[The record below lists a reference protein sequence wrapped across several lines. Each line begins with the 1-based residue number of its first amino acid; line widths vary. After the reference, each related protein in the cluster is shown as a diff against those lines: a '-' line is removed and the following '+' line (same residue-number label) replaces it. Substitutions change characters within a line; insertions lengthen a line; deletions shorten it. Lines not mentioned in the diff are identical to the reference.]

1 MGIAKLKGQFQR
13 GLKIKISY
21 ETTAERRNR
30 PNSGTGGASH
40 HFRVNIIK
48 YAALNSR
55 QSEER
60 HAAKCLDFAAKD
72 EGSFERSCEK
82 LLLRVGSLL
91 GRMKLKFSSRI
102 EANVP
107 MARPLIGIATS
118 HTLLMERTFFLE
130 RLQQAL
136 A

>member
-1 MGIAKLKGQFQR
+1 LEIAKLKRQFQR
-13 GLKIKISY
+13 GSKIKICY
-21 ETTAERRNR
+21 ETTPERQSALNF
-30 PNSGTGGASH
+30 GTGVASH
-40 HFRVNIIK
+40 GFRVNIIK

-55 QSEER
+55 QSAER
-60 HAAKCLDFAAKD
+60 HAARCLDFVAKD
-72 EGSFERSCEK
+72 EGSFERSREK

-91 GRMKLKFSSRI
+91 GRMKLEFSSRI

-107 MARPLIGIATS
+107 KARPLIGIATS